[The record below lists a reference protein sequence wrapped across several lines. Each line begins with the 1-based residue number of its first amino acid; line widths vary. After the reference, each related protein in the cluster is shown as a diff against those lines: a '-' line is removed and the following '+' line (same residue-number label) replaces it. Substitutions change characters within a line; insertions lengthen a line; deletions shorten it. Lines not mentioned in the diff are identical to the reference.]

1 MAQCSSIIKEEC
13 IENHTIDE
21 IPKKITRLK
30 FDESLTK
37 QSIIKFRIQC
47 DTKMKQWASKLKWTY
62 QPSNASIGE
71 VVKDYIENN
80 SNSQTNATKEKKL
93 ERRLLEEI
101 IVNL

>member
-1 MAQCSSIIKEEC
+1 MAQCSSVIKEEG

-30 FDESLTK
+30 FDDSLSK
-37 QSIIKFRIQC
+37 QSIIKFKIQC
-47 DTKMKQWASKLKWTY
+47 DTKMKQWASKLKWSY

-71 VVKDYIENN
+71 VVKDYIANN
-80 SNSQTNATKEKKL
+80 GQTSATKEKKL

-101 IVNL
+101 IVGA